1 VREFTFSSEQW
12 LPRPR
17 PEVFNF
23 FSDAFNLEAITPEF
37 LRFEVLTPRPIQMRA
52 GTLIDYKL
60 RIRGFPVRWRTLIS
74 AWEPPYRFVD
84 KQLRGPY
91 RQWIHEHTF
100 EEIDG
105 GTLMRDTVRYAVPG
119 GALVEGWLV
128 RPDIKK
134 IFAYRTRK
142 IEALLPGPA
151 RT

>member
-1 VREFTFSSEQW
+1 MREFTFSSEQW
-12 LPRPR
+12 LPRP
-17 PEVFNF
+17 PPQGFNF
-23 FSDAFNLEAITPEF
+23 FSDAFNLEAITPGF

-60 RIRGFPVRWRTLIS
+60 RIRGFPIRWRTLIS

-105 GTLMRDTVRYAVPG
+105 GTLMRDKVSYAVLG

-128 RPDIKK
+128 RPDIEK
-134 IFAYRTRK
+134 IFAHRTRQ

>member
-1 VREFTFSSEQW
+1 MREFIFSSEQW

-23 FSDAFNLEAITPEF
+23 FSDAFNLEAITPGF

-60 RIRGFPVRWRTLIS
+60 RIRGFPIRWRTLIS

-105 GTLMRDTVRYAVPG
+105 GTLMRDKVSYAVLG

-128 RPDIKK
+128 RPDIEK
-134 IFAYRTRK
+134 IFAHRTRQ